1 MANGA
6 TACICTCSNIEDE
19 KKRKKEKRVGR
30 VMTATTGCRSQCQ
43 CWMHI
48 VDHTWARDAEV

>member
-1 MANGA
+1 M
-6 TACICTCSNIEDE
+6 
-19 KKRKKEKRVGR
+19 RKKKERKEGGKGDDC
-30 VMTATTGCRSQCQ
+30 TTGCRSQCQ